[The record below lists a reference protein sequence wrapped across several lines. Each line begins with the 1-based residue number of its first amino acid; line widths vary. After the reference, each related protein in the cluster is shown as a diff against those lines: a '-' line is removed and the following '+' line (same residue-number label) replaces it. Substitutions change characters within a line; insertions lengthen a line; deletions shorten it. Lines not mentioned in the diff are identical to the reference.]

1 MINLNKNKGDGHQPL
16 YEQIYNQIKLDI
28 INGYL
33 SPNERILGTRTLA
46 RMLDVSRNTV
56 DRAYLQ
62 LTLEGYIESRK
73 NAGFYVLELPKVF
86 YTERK
91 QILFDKRK
99 IDEELLNRENIIY
112 DLTNSSHTSNLF
124 PKRVEETLYCCTWS
138 TWISR
143 KVI

>member
-1 MINLNKNKGDGHQPL
+1 MINLKKGKGQRPL

-46 RMLDVSRNTV
+46 KMLDVSRNTV

-73 NAGFYVLELPKVF
+73 NAGFYVLRLPKVL
-86 YTERK
+86 RSGK
-91 QILFDKRK
+91 
-99 IDEELLNRENIIY
+99 
-112 DLTNSSHTSNLF
+112 
-124 PKRVEETLYCCTWS
+124 
-138 TWISR
+138 
-143 KVI
+143 

>member
-99 IDEELLNRENIIY
+99 IDEEL
-112 DLTNSSHTSNLF
+112 
-124 PKRVEETLYCCTWS
+124 
-138 TWISR
+138 
-143 KVI
+143 